1 LIAVAVAS
9 GKAQPPTPA
18 QASLSPKA
26 IEQVDAL
33 VTGELA
39 ADNIGGVTIGIVSKG
54 RLAWTKSYGY
64 ADVART
70 IPLTKDHVFA
80 IGSITKQF
88 TALMLLQLVEQGTV
102 RLSDPVEKYVPE
114 IRTLRN
120 RFANA
125 PPITL
130 IQLATHTS
138 GLDRNPDDDE
148 NLHGRGPVS
157 QWENQLVA
165 TIPQTRFIH
174 EPGTRYAYSNIGF
187 AILAAA
193 LGRAAG
199 MPYVQYVHDR
209 ILKPLGMSHTTFVL
223 DARTEGRRARGF
235 LIEQGKAD
243 AEEPERQVRDGRG
256 WRVPAGGLYSTVE
269 DLSRLVA
276 FELGAK
282 NEAVL
287 SQTALQA
294 SLERVGSAYSNFS
307 YGYGLGFQVRRR
319 GNVVAIGHDGVLAGY
334 QCSAWID
341 QKTQVGVILLT
352 TKQEKFLGLR
362 ALELLVEAN
371 R

>member
-1 LIAVAVAS
+1 MSNRRTRFWWLGTFLLIAVAVAS
-9 GKAQPPTPA
+9 GKAQPLTPA

-64 ADVART
+64 ADVERT

-102 RLSDPVEKYVPE
+102 RLSDPVEKYLPE
-114 IRTLRN
+114 IRTLQN

-138 GLDRNPDDDE
+138 GLDRNPDDDQ

-165 TIPQTRFIH
+165 TIPLTRFIH

-223 DARTEGRRARGF
+223 DPRIEARRARGF
-235 LIEQGKAD
+235 LIEHGKVD

-256 WRVPAGGLYSTVE
+256 WRVPPA
-269 DLSRLVA
+269 
-276 FELGAK
+276 
-282 NEAVL
+282 
-287 SQTALQA
+287 A
-294 SLERVGSAYSNFS
+294 SIPRSKIS
-307 YGYGLGFQVRRR
+307 
-319 GNVVAIGHDGVLAGY
+319 HD
-334 QCSAWID
+334 W
-341 QKTQVGVILLT
+341 
-352 TKQEKFLGLR
+352 
-362 ALELLVEAN
+362 
-371 R
+371 